1 MAYSITYNGLSS
13 PSDLITLTDVPNILK
28 VHGNDGGS
36 RADFTLTFVGDL
48 FSQVTSDGQYT
59 IQLFGET
66 ISNVID
72 PKNAV
77 NKSFYIGRTNAST
90 AASVAKALRNCSTLA
105 ANFLVNNNGSVV
117 NIIARDN
124 GSMVNGEQWVDS
136 NITTQYMTRSGT
148 DGSADELQGG
158 LVDVDVFSDGDYV
171 TTLEKNFYNGEVA
184 FDMSPLLTTISEVG
198 ELKPYTMSVSSTK
211 DGEYSSIGSLA
222 TNYTSVG
229 YMCNQG
235 YKYLVNGFQ
244 YAQNM
249 SRGEEREFA
258 NNTILYL
265 YQPKVD
271 LSIYTGNNGGF
282 DIKIDYLDSA
292 FNKITPTRTRDS
304 ISCESNSLD
313 DITIY
318 LNDSGNAYFP
328 LSFYVD
334 IKVGGLP
341 KIRYNVIKPL
351 KATEYSQRILW
362 RNSYGGISF
371 FDFTGQRSETRNLET
386 MTYQKNIFG
395 YYDNPM
401 NELTKTYDNDVDY
414 VVTLKSHLFENDGKY
429 IFNDLMQSS
438 EVWTEINGE
447 TYSIILDSVSCE
459 EQNQN
464 NIYEATVRYKY
475 SQKPSLL

>member
-13 PSDLITLTDVPNILK
+13 PASLITLTDVPNILK
-28 VHGNDGGS
+28 VHGDDGGS

-66 ISNVID
+66 ISNVVN
-72 PKNAV
+72 PNNAV

-117 NIIARDN
+117 NITARDN
-124 GSMVNGEQWVDS
+124 GSMVNGGQWVES
-136 NITTQYMTRSGT
+136 NISTQYMTRSGT
-148 DGSADELQGG
+148 DGYADELQGG
-158 LVDVDVFSDGDYV
+158 LVDVDVFCDDEYV

-198 ELKPYTMSVSSTK
+198 RIKPYTMSVSSMK
-211 DGEYSSIGSLA
+211 DGVYSSIGSVD

-235 YKYLVNGFQ
+235 QKYLINGFQ

-249 SRGEEREFA
+249 SRGKEREFA
-258 NNTILYL
+258 NNTILYI
-265 YQPKVD
+265 YKPKIN
-271 LSIYTGNNGGF
+271 LSIYTGNDGVFSYTIN
-282 DIKIDYLDSA
+282 YLDSA
-292 FNKITPTRTRDS
+292 FNVIGTTSSSTRCYSNRLMDLEYTLDSSGYTYFQNAFYIDLKIGSHGT
-304 ISCESNSLD
+304 
-313 DITIY
+313 
-318 LNDSGNAYFP
+318 
-328 LSFYVD
+328 
-334 IKVGGLP
+334 
-341 KIRYNVIKPL
+341 IRYNVIKPL

-401 NELTKTYDNDVDY
+401 NELTKMYDNDVDY

>member
-13 PSDLITLTDVPNILK
+13 PAGLITLTDVPNILK
-28 VHGNDGGS
+28 VHGDDGGS

-66 ISNVID
+66 ISNVVN
-72 PKNAV
+72 PNNAV

-117 NIIARDN
+117 NITARDN
-124 GSMVNGEQWVDS
+124 GSMVNGEQWVES
-136 NITTQYMTRSGT
+136 NISTQYMTRSGT
-148 DGSADELQGG
+148 DGYADELQGG
-158 LVDVDVFSDGDYV
+158 LVDVDVFCDDEYV

-198 ELKPYTMSVSSTK
+198 KIKPYAMSVSSMK
-211 DGEYSSIGSLA
+211 DGVYSSIGSVD

-235 YKYLVNGFQ
+235 QKYLINGFQ

-265 YQPKVD
+265 YKNEVD
-271 LSIYTGNNGGF
+271 LSLYTGDSGGYT
-282 DIKIDYLDSA
+282 IKIDYLDSA
-292 FNKITPTRTRDS
+292 FNKITPTRERSVRCYSDS
-304 ISCESNSLD
+304 IDDLTITLD
-313 DITIY
+313 
-318 LNDSGNAYFP
+318 DSGNAYFP
-328 LSFYVD
+328 LAFYVD
-334 IKVGGLP
+334 ITIGNLP
-341 KIRYNVIKPL
+341 PIRYNVIKPL
-351 KATEYSQRILW
+351 KATEYFQRILW

-371 FDFTGQRSETRNLET
+371 TDWTGQKTIQNDME
-386 MTYQKNIFG
+386 
-395 YYDNPM
+395 
-401 NELTKTYDNDVDY
+401 TKTYQHNIFTYYENGINILEKTYDIDVKTTY
-414 VVTLKSHLFENDGKY
+414 TLKSHLFEADGRWIY
-429 IFNDLMQSS
+429 FDLMESPM
-438 EVWTEINGE
+438 VWTEVNGE
-447 TYSIILDSVSCE
+447 QYQILIDSLNVE

-464 NIYEATVRYKY
+464 GIYEATIKFHF
-475 SQKPSLL
+475 SQPITLL

>member
-28 VHGNDGGS
+28 VIGNDGGS
-36 RADFTLTFVGDL
+36 RANFTLTFVGDL
-48 FSQVTSDGQYT
+48 YSQVTSDGQYT

-66 ISNVID
+66 ISNVVN
-72 PKNAV
+72 PSNAV

-124 GSMVNGEQWVDS
+124 GSMVNGEQWIES

-158 LVDVDVFSDGDYV
+158 LVDVDVFSDGEYV

-198 ELKPYTMSVSSTK
+198 SIKPYTMTISSMK
-211 DGEYSSIGSLA
+211 DGVYSSIGSVDS
-222 TNYTSVG
+222 NYTSVG

-235 YKYLVNGFQ
+235 YKYLINEFQ

-265 YQPKVD
+265 YQPKIN
-271 LSIYTGNNGGF
+271 LSLYTGHSGGF
-282 DIKIDYLDSA
+282 SYTINYLDSA
-292 FNKITPTRTRDS
+292 FNIIGT
-304 ISCESNSLD
+304 ESSSLRCYSNTLMD
-313 DITIY
+313 LEFT
-318 LNDSGNAYFP
+318 LNRNGYADFQRA
-328 LSFYVD
+328 FYIDVN
-334 IKVGGLP
+334 IGSNGT
-341 KIRYNVIKPL
+341 IRYNVIKPL

-371 FDFTGQRSETRNLET
+371 YDFTGQRSETRNLET

-395 YYDNPM
+395 YYDNPK
-401 NELTKTYDNDVDY
+401 NELTKVYDNDVDY

-447 TYSIILDSVSCE
+447 TYSIILDSVSVE

>member
-13 PSDLITLTDVPNILK
+13 PAGLITLTDVPNILK
-28 VHGNDGGS
+28 VHGDDGGS

-66 ISNVID
+66 ISNVVN
-72 PKNAV
+72 PNNAV

-117 NIIARDN
+117 NITARDN
-124 GSMVNGEQWVDS
+124 GSMVTGEQWVES
-136 NITTQYMTRSGT
+136 NISTQYMTRSGT
-148 DGSADELQGG
+148 DGYADELQGG
-158 LVDVDVFSDGDYV
+158 LVDVDVFCNNEYV

-198 ELKPYTMSVSSTK
+198 RIKPYTMSVSSMK
-211 DGEYSSIGSLA
+211 DGVYSSIGSVD

-235 YKYLVNGFQ
+235 QKYLINGFQ

-249 SRGEEREFA
+249 SRGKEREFA

-265 YQPKVD
+265 YKNKVD
-271 LSIYTGNNGGF
+271 LSLYTGDSGGYT
-282 DIKIDYLDSA
+282 IKIDYLDSA
-292 FNKITPTRTRDS
+292 FNKITPTRERSVRCYSDS
-304 ISCESNSLD
+304 IDDLTITLD
-313 DITIY
+313 
-318 LNDSGNAYFP
+318 DSGNAYFP
-328 LSFYVD
+328 LAFYVD
-334 IKVGGLP
+334 ITISNLP
-341 KIRYNVIKPL
+341 PIRYNVIKPL

-401 NELTKTYDNDVDY
+401 NELTKMYDNDVDY

>member
-66 ISNVID
+66 ISNVVN
-72 PKNAV
+72 PNNAV

-124 GSMVNGEQWVDS
+124 GSMVNGEQWVES
-136 NITTQYMTRSGT
+136 NISTQYMTRSGT
-148 DGSADELQGG
+148 DGYADELQGG
-158 LVDVDVFSDGDYV
+158 LVDVDVFCDDEYV

-198 ELKPYTMSVSSTK
+198 KIKPYTMTISSMK
-211 DGEYSSIGSLA
+211 DGVYSSIGSVD

-235 YKYLVNGFQ
+235 YKYLINEIQ

-258 NNTILYL
+258 NNTILYI
-265 YQPKVD
+265 YKPKIN
-271 LSIYTGNNGGF
+271 LSIYTGHSGGF
-282 DIKIDYLDSA
+282 SYTIDYLDSA
-292 FNKITPTRTRDS
+292 FNIIGT
-304 ISCESNSLD
+304 ESSSLRCYSNTLMD
-313 DITIY
+313 LEFTLNRNGYADFQRAFYIDLTIGS
-318 LNDSGNAYFP
+318 NGT
-328 LSFYVD
+328 
-334 IKVGGLP
+334 
-341 KIRYNVIKPL
+341 IRYNVIKPL

-371 FDFTGQRSETRNLET
+371 TDWTGQKTIQNDME
-386 MTYQKNIFG
+386 
-395 YYDNPM
+395 
-401 NELTKTYDNDVDY
+401 TKTYQHNIFTYYESGINTLDKTYDIDVKTTY
-414 VVTLKSHLFENDGKY
+414 TLKSHLFEADGRWIY
-429 IFNDLMQSS
+429 YDLMESPM
-438 EVWTEINGE
+438 VWTEVNGE
-447 TYSIILDSVSCE
+447 QYQILIDSLNVE

-464 NIYEATVRYKY
+464 GIYEATIKFHF
-475 SQKPSLL
+475 SQPITLL

>member
-13 PSDLITLTDVPNILK
+13 PSDLITFTDVPNILK

-66 ISNVID
+66 ISNVVN
-72 PKNAV
+72 PNNAV

-105 ANFLVNNNGSVV
+105 ANFLVDNNGSVV

-124 GSMVNGEQWVDS
+124 GSMVNGEQWVES

-158 LVDVDVFSDGDYV
+158 LVDVDVFCDDEYV

-198 ELKPYTMSVSSTK
+198 ELKPYTMSVSSMK

-271 LSIYTGNNGGF
+271 LSIYTGNDGGF

-304 ISCESNSLD
+304 IRCESNSLD